1 MSMWTKH
8 IRWGSSN
15 ANRCVG
21 GLRSWITVLSVF
33 FLVVLL
39 CILWERFT
47 SPSAGPLKTRVVNN
61 PEPALAEVQPSVVSL
76 WAIKKDLDTQISLI
90 GCGLI
95 VDSRGFLLTSA
106 TLTPDIES
114 LYVID
119 QKDKKY
125 DANVVTTDK
134 MSRLT
139 LLKANTGNTIESE
152 GFEAAHLADF
162 EQVREGD
169 GVIAIGGRRTPSGW
183 ELTTKTGR
191 ITKQRQSLVV
201 DGTPET
207 RKGVFGGTGKLKY
220 RNLLQ
225 TDVSLTSE
233 NAGGPLVN
241 FKGEV
246 IGFGLPFVK
255 PPNSSSFS
263 YAVPIN
269 QGKNFL
275 ARLPIP
281 QWTDGPAEQVC
292 SWLGAEMLPM
302 NPVIAAQFSVPERR
316 GEIVNHIQ
324 NNSPAEHAGLRR
336 GDVITGINDN
346 IITDRPTFDEMAP
359 QLCQTDKIRL
369 RVLREGRKK
378 NLTVYWDKPMYV
390 LPGGGSLGSL
400 AEVVLVILVF
410 SLMYYFV
417 YKNVFDRVVLFVL
430 GAIVIAITGHH
441 LGFYDQD
448 RMVSALLSKIDV
460 LCFIVGMQLITGVL
474 AEAGALEYLAKKIT
488 LATGG
493 NTWRIMWL
501 FCLVTYAFSLVV
513 NNLTTIMLMAPMV
526 LKLSEYLDCDP
537 KPFLTSMII
546 ASNLGGASTMVG
558 DFPNMLI
565 GAEIGLPFYQFV
577 SYMLPICLLELFV
590 LLAFLRIARPSLF
603 RRVGIPKTPKD
614 TFGGLGA
621 NNSNSLARGA
631 PFQSSTPNEN
641 QDSELWDTDFLEL
654 SYHADTA
661 GNNNPFFHTI
671 KHSLPKTIKNRDAL
685 RRGLMILAGV
695 TMGFLL
701 SDSLNCSPAIIALAG
716 GIIALAFGACEP
728 FSLLQKVSIR
738 DILFFSGLFVL
749 VGAAEA
755 SGALNYI
762 SEIIVHLSF
771 GNLLI
776 LCLLLM
782 WAGAF
787 VTCFL
792 NAGPT
797 TALFLPVVLSF
808 KSAAPHNMYWWA
820 LSLGVCAGSSGT
832 LVGATAGGVTAT
844 MIDKFIKKQGGKTM
858 TSPKSA
864 NKDTGRYKKLTFQE
878 YASLGLPMMLIFL
891 LMSSIYI
898 VMIYRW

>member
-1 MSMWTKH
+1 MNMWTKH
-8 IRWGSSN
+8 I
-15 ANRCVG
+15 
-21 GLRSWITVLSVF
+21 RSWITVLSVF

-47 SPSAGPLKTRVVNN
+47 SPTVEPLESQLVYNTG
-61 PEPALAEVQPSVVSL
+61 PALAKVRPSVVSL
-76 WAIKKDLDTQISLI
+76 WAIKEKDLDTHISVL

-119 QKDKKY
+119 RKDKKY
-125 DANVVTTDK
+125 EANVITTDK
-134 MSRLT
+134 ITRLT
-139 LLKANTGNTIESE
+139 LLKVDAGNTTESE
-152 GFEAAHLADF
+152 GFEAAQLGDS
-162 EQVREGD
+162 EQVRKGD
-169 GVIAIGGRRTPSGW
+169 GVIALGGRRTPSSW
-183 ELTTKTGR
+183 ELTAKTGR

-201 DGTPET
+201 EGVAQT
-207 RKGVFGGTGKLKY
+207 RKDAFGGPEKLKY
-220 RNLLQ
+220 RNLIQ

-233 NAGGPLVN
+233 NAGGPLIN
-241 FKGEV
+241 LKGEV
-246 IGFGLPFVK
+246 IGFGLPFVR

-281 QWTDGPAEQVC
+281 QWTDGPTGQVC
-292 SWLGAEMLPM
+292 SWLGAETLPL
-302 NPVIAAQFSVPERR
+302 NPVMATQLSVPVRR
-316 GEIVNHIQ
+316 GEIVNLIR
-324 NNSPAEHAGLRR
+324 NNSPVEHAGLRR
-336 GDVITGINDN
+336 GDVIMSINGN
-346 IITDRPTFDEMAP
+346 KITDRSSFDEMVP
-359 QLCQTDKIRL
+359 QLCQKDKIKL
-369 RVLREGRKK
+369 RVLRDGRQK
-378 NLTVYWDKPMYV
+378 NITVYWNKPMYV
-390 LPGGGSLGSL
+390 LPGGGSL
-400 AEVVLVILVF
+400 AEVVLVVLIF

-417 YKNVFDRVVLFVL
+417 YRNVFDRVILFVL

-441 LGFYDQD
+441 LGFYEQDQ
-448 RMVSALLSKIDV
+448 VASALLSKIDV

-474 AEAGALEYLAKKIT
+474 EDAGALEYLAKKIT

-493 NTWRIMWL
+493 NTWRVMWL

-513 NNLTTIMLMAPMV
+513 NNLTTIMLMAPIV
-526 LKLSEYLDCDP
+526 LKLSKYLNCDP
-537 KPFLTSMII
+537 KPFLISMII

-565 GAEIGLPFYQFV
+565 GAEIGLPFYQFI

-590 LLAFLRIARPSLF
+590 LLVYLRIARPSLF
-603 RRVGIPKTPKD
+603 KC
-614 TFGGLGA
+614 GGPGA
-621 NNSNSLARGA
+621 NSK
-631 PFQSSTPNEN
+631 SSSAANEY
-641 QDSELWDTDFLEL
+641 QDCEQWDTDFPEL
-654 SYHADTA
+654 VDNSDD
-661 GNNNPFFHTI
+661 GRFFHTI
-671 KHSLPKTIKNRDAL
+671 KQSLPKAIKNRDAL
-685 RRGLMILAGV
+685 RRGLIILAGV
-695 TMGFLL
+695 VIGFLF
-701 SDSLNCSPAIIALAG
+701 SDFLNCSPAIIALIG
-716 GIIALAFGACEP
+716 GIIALVFGACEP

-755 SGALNYI
+755 SGALNHI

-776 LCLLLM
+776 SCLLLM

-792 NAGPT
+792 NAGPA

-808 KSAAPHNMYWWA
+808 KSAAPHNLYWWA

-832 LVGATAGGVTAT
+832 LVGATAGSVTAT
-844 MIDKFIKKQGGKTM
+844 MIDRFIKKEEGEPM
-858 TSPKSA
+858 VLPKST
-864 NKDTGRYKKLTFQE
+864 NRDSGRYTKLTFQE
-878 YASLGLPMMLIFL
+878 YAALGFPMMLIFL
-891 LMSSIYI
+891 LISSIYI
-898 VMIYRW
+898 TAIYRW